1 MCIRDRCKYGQ
12 DLRHEQQITEMLSD
26 TFTDIFTAESTI
38 LRAKKIMESDSPES
52 TVVDIAKAYTTEM
65 EKRIMANV
73 RTMTMAIFDEKIPK
87 GFEEKLSNFE
97 NRMRLNNNVIGLKRK
112 IAQYVFDQNK
122 YPY

>member
-1 MCIRDRCKYGQ
+1 
-12 DLRHEQQITEMLSD
+12 
-26 TFTDIFTAESTI
+26 
-38 LRAKKIMESDSPES
+38 
-52 TVVDIAKAYTTEM
+52 
-65 EKRIMANV
+65 MANV

-112 IAQYVFDQNK
+112 VAQYVFDQNK